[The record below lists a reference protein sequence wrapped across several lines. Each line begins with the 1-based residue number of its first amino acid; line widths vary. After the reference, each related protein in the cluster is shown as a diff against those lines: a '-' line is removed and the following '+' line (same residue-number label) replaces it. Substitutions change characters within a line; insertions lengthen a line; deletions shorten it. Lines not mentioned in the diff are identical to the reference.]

1 MNRKHSFMAVVLLF
15 VLIGAVPLSV
25 LAEISVGVKQGDW
38 VEYDVAFT
46 GTPMIGHDATWAR
59 MEIKGVEG
67 AKINVTFTSLLSDGT
82 FENVTE
88 NLDFETG
95 HLIDY
100 FVIPAG
106 LKKGDGFFDEN
117 IGNISISEVEVRT
130 YAGATRTVVS
140 GTTPETLWYWDQ
152 STGVLLEAHSTY
164 PEYTLTT
171 VISKTGLWAPQ
182 ILGLDPTVFYA
193 ATFAVAG
200 MVILA
205 VVVIAVRRKK
215 RLLVQPN

>member
-46 GTPMIGHDATWAR
+46 GTPIMGHDVTWAR

-88 NLDFETG
+88 NLDFETK

-106 LKKGDGFFDEN
+106 LKEGDGFFDEN
-117 IGNISISEVEVRT
+117 VGNISISEVEVRT

-171 VISKTGLWAPQ
+171 VISKTELWVPQ

-193 ATFAVAG
+193 ATFAAAG

-205 VVVIAVRRKK
+205 VIVIAMRRKK